1 MFTRRPGFFLKYD
14 FLALLFIACL
24 LGFVFGINSSNLG
37 FYADDAYFLNAI
49 KPDSSFKD
57 LFQCFKSYVTGRNLH
72 ILWHYLITLLSGGSI
87 AKMHF
92 ITVILEVVTA
102 GLFYSILRILNVNVY
117 ASFVSIVLFVLYP
130 NHGETHYW
138 ISSIPMNILS
148 TLLVLL
154 FVLFTLLVINKI
166 EKDSPFT
173 VADFMKYI
181 TLFLIFLC
189 AMFTYDQA
197 VPVVMLIATISA
209 GYVSFQ
215 KPIFRRKI
223 LMLWLLALIIFFT
236 LLTLKIIN
244 PAGGP
249 TFSHLTFQWVSDNF
263 LLSLKIWL
271 KMAVVHYKSFGPLS
285 LSEKMT
291 VFFVTIIFAIISL
304 LLQIE
309 SVKKKNQS
317 LENYICDKKKNIND
331 RSLGLLLILSGI
343 AIFLAASFPSYIW
356 SISPRHLYL
365 PSVGVTFFVSGLF
378 TYLPSPTKHKRKNA
392 VFLSCYISF
401 LIAGY
406 MAANIQEKNG
416 WINSYK
422 LRETFYESLLKEEGE
437 VKNQNLLLVKFP
449 SNPILGSP
457 QLAFLTGEQSPAL
470 SIITKGGISVNS
482 ISLHPIPSKNGYF
495 INTEPYR
502 WGALALS
509 YIDKSE
515 ALPVLFEKIEGSRIF
530 YRVDRLGNFFK
541 SDNFYQVNEN
551 YFIATNTKSIKAR
564 QIGDRYILNVP
575 NIKLNDGEILAVIPS
590 ILAGNSKLEPAT
602 YLNSNDSEPFIIPI
616 AVPENF
622 KGMSQTFDFKFTI
635 VLPRIDGFQ
644 LYLVKREGSELL
656 DSVILNNAE

>member
-1 MFTRRPGFFLKYD
+1 MFTRRLGFFLKYD
-14 FLALLFIACL
+14 FPALLFIACL
-24 LGFVFGINSSNLG
+24 LGFVFGINSNNLG
-37 FYADDAYFLNAI
+37 FYADDAYFLNVI
-49 KPDSSFKD
+49 KLDSSFKD

-92 ITVILEVVTA
+92 ISVLLEVVTA
-102 GLFYSILRILNVNVY
+102 GLFYFILRILNVNVY

-154 FVLFTLLVINKI
+154 FILFTLLVINKI
-166 EKDSPFT
+166 EKESPFT
-173 VADFMKYI
+173 AADFIKYI

-197 VPVVMLIATISA
+197 VPVVMLIATFSA

-215 KPIFRRKI
+215 KPIFRRII
-223 LMLWLLALIIFFT
+223 LLLWLLTLIIFFT

-249 TFSHLTFQWVSDNF
+249 TFSHLTFQWVSYNF

-291 VFFVTIIFAIISL
+291 VFFVTIIFAIVSL

-309 SVKKKNQS
+309 SVKKKKQS
-317 LENYICDKKKNIND
+317 LQNHICDKKKNIND
-331 RSLGLLLILSGI
+331 RSLGLFLIVSGI

-365 PSVGVTFFVSGLF
+365 PSVGVTFFVSGLL
-378 TYLPSPTKHKRKNA
+378 TYLPAHTMNKRKNA
-392 VFLSCYISF
+392 VFLTCYMSL

-406 MAANIQEKNG
+406 MAANIKEKNG

-422 LRETFYESLLKEEGE
+422 LRATFYQSLLKEEGE

-470 SIITKGGISVNS
+470 SIITEGGISVNS
-482 ISLHPIPSKNGYF
+482 ISLHPVPSKNGYF
-495 INTEPYR
+495 LHTEPYR

-509 YIDKSE
+509 YIDRSE
-515 ALPVLFEKIEGSRIF
+515 ALPVLFEKIEDSKIF
-530 YRVDRLGNFFK
+530 YKVDRLGNFFK
-541 SDNFYQVNEN
+541 PDNFYQVHKN
-551 YFIATNTKSIKAR
+551 YFSEANTKSLEAIK
-564 QIGDRYILNVP
+564 IEDNYILSLP
-575 NIKLNDGEILAVIPS
+575 NIKLNDGEILAIIPS
-590 ILAGNSKLEPAT
+590 ILGSTSHLEPAT
-602 YLNSNDSEPFIIPI
+602 YSNSNDLEPYIIPI

-622 KGMSQTFDFKFTI
+622 TGLSQTFDFKFNV
-635 VLPRIDGFQ
+635 VLSRIDGFQ
-644 LYLVKREGSELL
+644 LYLVNQKGSKLL